1 MHIGIRIKMTRIA
14 RRITQ
19 ETLAHKIHKTRPLVS
34 HIEQTGKVSGNTL
47 RLIAKALQVEVEQ
60 LQNEAEE
67 PMGLY
72 LTPRQ
77 QNRRIQELED
87 QVKHLISEN
96 ETMRQL
102 IRTQEEMIALLKGK
116 TERKRK

>member
-14 RRITQ
+14 RRLTQ
-19 ETLAHKIHKTRPLVS
+19 EALAHKIHKTRPLVS
-34 HIEQTGKVSGNTL
+34 HIEQTGKVSGSTL
-47 RLIAKALQVEVEQ
+47 RAIAKVLQVDVDQ
-60 LQNEAEE
+60 LLNEAEE
-67 PMGLY
+67 PMGVY

-77 QNRRIQELED
+77 QNSRIRELED

-102 IRTQEEMIALLKGK
+102 IRTQEEMITLLKGK
-116 TERKRK
+116 AERKRR